1 LASAT
6 TVVEEKEVA
15 VAVAMLAVK
24 LRPAVAD
31 DRSPSAVVPP
41 CLSATDT

>member
-6 TVVEEKEVA
+6 TVAEEEVA

>member
-6 TVVEEKEVA
+6 TVVEEKE